1 MNVLNTTLHTDSQLK
16 IENDDVL
23 NLFSQFSQ
31 PTLKYREQL
40 KHKLFDVE
48 HKGGKLE
55 SANANNPSTTWAV
68 LKHSSQTIPAIKYVT
83 ALTNR
88 IKVWKPAAL
97 VVRYLMPLSKN

>member
-1 MNVLNTTLHTDSQLK
+1 MNPLNTAQHTESQLK

-40 KHKLFDVE
+40 KHKLFDME
-48 HKGGKLE
+48 HKSGKIE
-55 SANANNPSTTWAV
+55 SVSPNNPSTTWAE
-68 LKHSSQTIPAIKYVT
+68 LKHSSKTIPAIKYVT

-88 IKVWKPAAL
+88 IKVWKPAAQA
-97 VVRYLMPLSKN
+97 VRYLMPLPKN